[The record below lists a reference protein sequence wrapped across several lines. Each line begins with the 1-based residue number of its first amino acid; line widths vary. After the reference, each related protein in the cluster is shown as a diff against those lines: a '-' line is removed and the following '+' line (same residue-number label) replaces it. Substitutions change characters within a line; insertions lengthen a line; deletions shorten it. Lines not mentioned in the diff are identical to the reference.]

1 MTDYLLGID
10 IGTTGIKVAL
20 FDAEG
25 KLWGSEYREYPLY
38 TPSPYMVEQDPDDW
52 IRALIECTS
61 SLSRSFPQAIRDIR
75 AIGIDG
81 QMHTSALLDASGRV
95 LRRAITWMDQRSKD
109 IVEGMEYKP
118 GREYIFKHTMNFP
131 TTTYLLPNLLWIKEN
146 QPQVWDKI
154 NKVLMAKDYIKYWL
168 TGEMVTD
175 PSDASGTLLF
185 NIKELKWSEELMN
198 YFSIPSPWFPEV
210 ALSTHVI
217 GKVRK
222 EASYLLN
229 IPSGIPVVNGCAD
242 HAATYIGGGV
252 ISKNEGAAILG
263 TAGVLSFTTD
273 LPVPDPSFRLLT
285 WAHGIPHK
293 WLLLGVMQT
302 AGASLRWFRDSFSL
316 EKESY
321 EVYSSLA
328 EKVPPGSEGLIF
340 LPFLMG
346 ERSPYWNPL
355 AKGVF
360 YGITY
365 AHKKAHFIRSIMEGI
380 GFGLKTILDAAESLD
395 VNIERFRI
403 LGGGGISKVWQK
415 IISDILDKRIIVV
428 QNKEQAAFGAA
439 LLAGVGVGVYSSF
452 ENAIDK
458 KIQIDKEILPTY
470 YKVYERNYIIYK
482 DLYEVLKPLYER
494 D

>member
-1 MTDYLLGID
+1 MVDYLLGID

-20 FDAEG
+20 FDIEG

-38 TPSPYMVEQDPDDW
+38 TPSPYIAEQEPDDW
-52 IRALIECTS
+52 IHALVECFS
-61 SLSRSFPQAIRDIR
+61 SLTSSFPQAMKDVR

-81 QMHTSALLDASGRV
+81 QMHTSALLDASGKV

-109 IVEGMEYKP
+109 VVEAMEHNP
-118 GREYIFKHTMNFP
+118 GRRYIFEHTMNFP
-131 TTTYLLPNLLWIKEN
+131 TTTYLLPNLLWIREN
-146 QPQVWDKI
+146 QPQIWNRVD
-154 NKVLMAKDYIKYWL
+154 KVLIAKDYIKYWL

-185 NIKELKWSEELMN
+185 NVKDLKWSEEFMD
-198 YFSIPSPWFPEV
+198 YFSIPSSWFPDV
-210 ALSTHVI
+210 ALSTDIV

-222 EASYLLN
+222 EVSSLLN

-252 ISKNEGAAILG
+252 ISESEGAAILG

-273 LPVPDPSFRLLT
+273 SPVPDPLHRLLT

-316 EKESY
+316 EKDSY
-321 EVYSSLA
+321 ETYSNLA
-328 EKVPPGSEGLIF
+328 EKTPPGADGLIF

-346 ERSPYWNPL
+346 ERSPYWNPS
-355 AKGVF
+355 ARGVF

-380 GFGLKTILDAAESLD
+380 GFGLKTILDAAESLG
-395 VNIERFRI
+395 VIIERFRI

-439 LLAGVGVGVYSSF
+439 LLAGVGIGIYSSF
-452 ENAIDK
+452 EDAIDK
-458 KIQIDKEILPTY
+458 KIQIDEELLPTSHEI
-470 YKVYERNYIIYK
+470 YEKNYAIYK
-482 DLYEVLKPLYER
+482 ELYEVLKPLYER